1 MIKGSIRKISH
12 LVTLLLIAVLASS
25 CGGGGDDGGNG
36 SGFVPAP
43 EPEGADI
50 SVSITDRDGSAIT
63 EITPL
68 REGLFRVKVLSP
80 SGQPL
85 SQEVVSAAASI
96 GRVSPD
102 SGTALTDEKGEAV
115 FVVQADGVEG
125 AGTFSA
131 STTYDGVESSG
142 SVNFAVSTQLPFS
155 LVSKVYD
162 SAGAMATTASTG
174 DTLTLSVTL
183 TDERFD
189 APIPNQVVSAE
200 IGELGVVSPPSGNT
214 VTNSIGEATFVI
226 QVGEV
231 PGAYPITVSVTVP
244 GGGITD
250 SITLSIDQA
259 ERLIGHI
266 DTEGN
271 FVEGVIKVTPED
283 SLSPGGTALLSIAI
297 VDGDFQAIQSAEQV
311 TLTSSC
317 LIGDLAT
324 LEPPSPITMGA
335 SISVDYVLQGCE
347 GEDLVTA
354 KLLSS
359 GAEASA
365 VIDVAK
371 PTAGKIVFV
380 EAEPELIA
388 LRGSGSASDI
398 AESSTV
404 TFLVTDGANNPV
416 PNVRVNFSLAQTV
429 GGLALEC
436 TGSSYCLY
444 ATAEDRVLGRSS
456 RDTALTSPAGEATTR
471 VLSGTVAS
479 PVQVLAYADLNRNG
493 AQDIDE
499 PATTS
504 KTLVVSTGIPDQNS
518 ISLSSTFLN
527 VEGAYEI
534 DGKSA
539 SLTVR
544 MADSFNNPVPQGTAA
559 VFSTELGSIVSS
571 CTTVDGLCSVNW
583 SSQSPRSSDTVDQYS
598 LPITISENLDS
609 STPNRYRCPSHRE
622 NHGPCP
628 DDIADPNVNP
638 PGAPRGGRSTILV
651 TATGEESFVDR
662 NGNGRYDQGEFWTNL
677 TEAFIDHNEDGIY
690 TPAQRANCLDPATA
704 DDVCLA
710 GFEEQFVD
718 RNTNGA
724 FDLNNTPP
732 AAPGSSLPDGLFN
745 GVLCSLADEAQGI
758 CSRELVDVRDSLVI
772 VNAFENAANYDLLLI
787 NRYSRFEPT
796 SLEENLFYDLYISDP
811 FNNPPPPG
819 TTIDF
824 DGSGDCAPVTETPP
838 VPDTNQAGAFS
849 SSLVVATMDYSQ
861 SLEEAQ
867 GSDPDLITIKLTL
880 PNGSFTTKTYAC
892 RVYRC
897 ADDPSQFPQFSPAPP
912 SCGASGS

>member
-1 MIKGSIRKISH
+1 MINGLIRKIHH
-12 LVTLLLIAVLASS
+12 LVTLLFIAVLASA
-25 CGGGGDDGGNG
+25 CGGGSGGDNNGG
-36 SGFVPAP
+36 GFVPAP
-43 EPEGADI
+43 EPEGATI
-50 SVSITDRDGSAIT
+50 SVSLTDRNGSAIT

-68 REGLFRVKVLSP
+68 KEGLFRVTVLSP
-80 SGQPL
+80 SGQPVP
-85 SQEVVSAAASI
+85 QEVVSATSSI
-96 GRVSPD
+96 GRLSSD
-102 SGTALTDEKGEAV
+102 SGTALTDGSGEAV
-115 FVVQADGVEG
+115 FIVLADNVEG

-131 STTYDGVESSG
+131 STTYDGIESSG
-142 SVNFAVSTQLPFS
+142 SVNFSVSTQLPFS
-155 LVSKVYD
+155 LKSKVYD
-162 SAGAMATTASTG
+162 RNGTATLTASTG
-174 DTLTLSVTL
+174 DSLNLDVTL
-183 TDERFD
+183 TDERFES
-189 APIPNQVVSAE
+189 PIPNQVVSVN
-200 IGELGVVSPPSGNT
+200 IGELGVITPPSGKA
-214 VTNSIGEATFVI
+214 VTNADGEVRFSIE
-226 QVGEV
+226 VGEV
-231 PGAYPITVSVTVP
+231 TGAYPITVSMIVP
-244 GGGITD
+244 GGGISD
-250 SITLSIDQA
+250 SLTLSIGQA

-271 FVEGVIKVTPED
+271 FVEGVINVTPEE
-283 SLSPGGTALLSIAI
+283 SLSPGGTALLSIAV
-297 VDGDFQAIQSAEQV
+297 VDEDFQPITNAEQV
-311 TLTSSC
+311 TLSSSC
-317 LIGDLAT
+317 LIGNLAAS
-324 LEPPSPITMGA
+324 EPASPITMGA
-335 SISVDYVLQGCE
+335 SISIDYVLQGCE

-354 KLLSS
+354 KLASS

-365 VIDVAK
+365 VIDIAR
-371 PTAGKIVFV
+371 PTVGKIIFV
-380 EAEPELIA
+380 QAEPELIA
-388 LRGSGSASDI
+388 LKGSGSASDI

-404 TFLVTDGANNPV
+404 AFLVTDGANNPV
-416 PNVRVNFSLAQTV
+416 PNVRVNFSLVQTV

-436 TGSSYCLY
+436 TGSSYCLH

-456 RDTALTSPAGEATTR
+456 RATALTSPAGETTTR

-479 PVQVLAYADLNRNG
+479 PVQVLAYADLNGNG

-504 KTLVVSTGIPDQNS
+504 KTLVASTGIPDQNS

-527 VEGAYEI
+527 VEGAHEI

-559 VFSTELGSIVSS
+559 VFSTELGSVVSS

-651 TATGEESFVDR
+651 TATGEESFIDR
-662 NGNGRYDQGEFWTNL
+662 DGNGRYDQGEFWTNL

-690 TPAQRANCLDPATA
+690 TPAQRANCLDPTAA

-724 FDLNNTPP
+724 FDLNNSPP

-745 GVLCSLADEAQGI
+745 GVLCPLADEAEGI

-772 VNAFENAANYDLLLI
+772 VNAFENAAHYDLLLI

-796 SLEENLFYDLYISDP
+796 SLEENFFYDLYISDP

-849 SSLVVATMDYSQ
+849 SSLVVATMDYTQ

-867 GSDPDLITIKLTL
+867 GSDPDLITIKLSL

>member
-1 MIKGSIRKISH
+1 MINGLIRKIHH
-12 LVTLLLIAVLASS
+12 LVTLLFIAVLASA
-25 CGGGGDDGGNG
+25 CGGGSDGDNNGG
-36 SGFVPAP
+36 GFVPAP
-43 EPEGADI
+43 EPEGATI
-50 SVSITDRDGSAIT
+50 SVSLTDRNGSAIT

-68 REGLFRVKVLSP
+68 KEGLFRVTVLSP
-80 SGQPL
+80 SGQPVP
-85 SQEVVSAAASI
+85 QEVVSATSSI
-96 GRVSPD
+96 GRLSSD
-102 SGTALTDEKGEAV
+102 SGTALTDGSGEAV
-115 FVVQADGVEG
+115 FIVLADNVEG

-131 STTYDGVESSG
+131 STTYDGIESSG
-142 SVNFAVSTQLPFS
+142 SVNFSVSTQLPFS
-155 LVSKVYD
+155 LKSTVYD
-162 SAGAMATTASTG
+162 RNGTPTLTASTG
-174 DTLTLSVTL
+174 DSLNLDVTL
-183 TDERFD
+183 TDERFE
-189 APIPNQVVSAE
+189 APIPNQVVSVN
-200 IGELGVVSPPSGNT
+200 IGELGVITPPSGKA
-214 VTNSIGEATFVI
+214 VTNANGEVRFTI
-226 QVGEV
+226 EVGEV
-231 PGAYPITVSVTVP
+231 TGAYPITVSMIVP
-244 GGGITD
+244 GGGVSD
-250 SITLSIDQA
+250 SLTLSIGQA

-271 FVEGVIKVTPED
+271 FVEGVIKVTPEE
-283 SLSPGGTALLSIAI
+283 SLSPGGTALLSIAV
-297 VDGDFQAIQSAEQV
+297 VDEDFQPITNAEQV
-311 TLTSSC
+311 TLSSSC
-317 LIGDLAT
+317 LIGNLAAS
-324 LEPPSPITMGA
+324 EPASPITMGA
-335 SISVDYVLQGCE
+335 SISIDYVLQGCE

-354 KLLSS
+354 KLVSS

-365 VIDVAK
+365 VIDIAR
-371 PTAGKIVFV
+371 PTVGKIIFV
-380 EAEPELIA
+380 QAEPELIA

-404 TFLVTDGANNPV
+404 AFLVTDGANNPV

-456 RDTALTSPAGEATTR
+456 RATALTSPAGETTTR

-479 PVQVLAYADLNRNG
+479 PVQVLAYADLNGNG
-493 AQDIDE
+493 SQDIDE

-504 KTLVVSTGIPDQNS
+504 KTLVASTGIPDQNS

-651 TATGEESFVDR
+651 TATGEESFIDR
-662 NGNGRYDQGEFWTNL
+662 DGNGRYDQGEFWTNL

-690 TPAQRANCLDPATA
+690 TPAQRANCLDPTAA

-724 FDLNNTPP
+724 FDLNNSPP

-745 GVLCSLADEAQGI
+745 GVLCPLADEAEGI

-772 VNAFENAANYDLLLI
+772 VNAFENAAHYDLLLI

-796 SLEENLFYDLYISDP
+796 SLEENFFYDLYISDP

-849 SSLVVATMDYSQ
+849 SSLVVATMDYTQ

-867 GSDPDLITIKLTL
+867 GSDPDLITIKLSL

-892 RVYRC
+892 QVYRC